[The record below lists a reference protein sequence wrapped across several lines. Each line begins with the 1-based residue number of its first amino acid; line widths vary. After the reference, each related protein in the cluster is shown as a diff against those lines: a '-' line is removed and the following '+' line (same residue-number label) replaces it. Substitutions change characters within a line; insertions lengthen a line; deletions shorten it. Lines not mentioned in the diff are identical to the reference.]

1 MQDYIYGFSG
11 THVQSKNLV
20 DIAHIA
26 AHMTALLAVLTA
38 ACLPPRRSYDMVDS
52 QLFQMVRVKHPP
64 LLPAQDLS
72 WCPKAVEVSKKAE
85 NSYSNLV

>member
-1 MQDYIYGFSG
+1 MQAYIYGFSG
-11 THVQSKNLV
+11 THIQSKDLADV
-20 DIAHIA
+20 AHIA
-26 AHMTALLAVLTA
+26 VHMTAVLAVLTA

-72 WCPKAVEVSKKAE
+72 RCPKAVEVSKKALC
-85 NSYSNLV
+85 SY